1 LIPTIVLLL
10 QIKVL
15 TVMSLVLT
23 GIGLAASA
31 IGSGIN
37 AYKNAQ
43 ANKLAEQG
51 YNRQRDQL
59 LTDMYTN
66 PLDLVGNKAIL
77 SQMDRRLNKQEE
89 AIANQAAAG
98 GATFENTLAAKQVGN
113 EAMADVVSGMMQA
126 ETARQDAYRNQLLN
140 LDSQRTAQ
148 QIAAKQQAG
157 QNWASM
163 GNNTFNSFNTL
174 AGTMLENGIKL
185 GDLLKF
191 RSNTNNG

>member
-1 LIPTIVLLL
+1 
-10 QIKVL
+10 
-15 TVMSLVLT
+15 MSLVLT

-98 GATFENTLAAKQVGN
+98 GATFENTLAAKQAGN

-126 ETARQDAYRNQLLN
+126 ETARQNAYRNQLLN

-163 GNNTFNSFNTL
+163 GNDVFNSFNTL
-174 AGTMLENGIKL
+174 GGTMMENGIKL
-185 GDLLKF
+185 GDLFKF
-191 RSNTNNG
+191 KSNTNNG

>member
-1 LIPTIVLLL
+1 
-10 QIKVL
+10 
-15 TVMSLVLT
+15 MSLVLT

-37 AYKNAQ
+37 AYKNAE
-43 ANKLAEQG
+43 ASNLAEQG
-51 YNRQRDQL
+51 YNRQRNQL

-98 GATFENTLAAKQVGN
+98 GATIENTLAAKQAGN
-113 EAMADVVSGMMQA
+113 EVMADVVSGMMQA

-157 QNWASM
+157 QNWAKM
-163 GNNTFNSFNTL
+163 GSDVFNSFNTL
-174 AGTMLENGIKL
+174 GGTMIENGVKL
-185 GDLLKF
+185 KDLLKV
-191 RSNTNNG
+191 G

>member
-31 IGSGIN
+31 IGTGIN

-98 GATFENTLAAKQVGN
+98 GATFENTLAAKQAGN
-113 EAMADVVSGMMQA
+113 EAMADVVSGIMQA

-163 GNNTFNSFNTL
+163 GNDVFNSFNTL
-174 AGTMLENGIKL
+174 GGTMMENGIKL
-185 GDLLKF
+185 GDLFKF
-191 RSNTNNG
+191 KSNTNNG